1 MKRFFTLFFG
11 LCCLLNATAQKNADW
26 SIAFSQND
34 SMVIVKSTISKGWHI
49 YSQHIDPI
57 AGPVPTS
64 FSFVTKG
71 GVKLIGSVEEPEPIV
86 HFDEAFGTDLMY
98 FEKEV
103 EFKQK
108 IILTSQASLDVVV
121 SYMMCND
128 TMCLPPTEE
137 KLTVEL
143 IP

>member
-1 MKRFFTLFFG
+1 MKQFLILFIG
-11 LCCLLNATAQKNADW
+11 LSFVLNSTAQNKAVW
-26 SIAFSQND
+26 SIEFGEFD
-34 SMVIVKSTISKGWHI
+34 TTIVIKAAISSGWHV
-49 YSQHIDPI
+49 YSQHIDPA

-64 FSFVTKG
+64 FSFTPNG
-71 GVKLIGSVEEPEPIV
+71 GVKLNGSVVEPEPIV

-103 EFKQK
+103 DFKQK

-137 KLTVEL
+137 KLTIEL

>member
-1 MKRFFTLFFG
+1 MRQFLILFIG
-11 LCCLLNATAQKNADW
+11 LSCVLNSTAQNKAVW
-26 SIAFSQND
+26 SIEFDASE
-34 SMVIVKSTISKGWHI
+34 SSVIIKSAISNGWHI
-49 YSQHIDPI
+49 YSQHIDPA

-64 FSFVTKG
+64 FSLSTTG
-71 GVKLIGSVEEPEPIV
+71 GLKLNGPVEEPEPIV
-86 HFDEAFGTDLMY
+86 HFDEAFGAELMY

-103 EFKQK
+103 DFKQK

-137 KLTVEL
+137 KLTIEL